1 MRLATHKF
9 LWKTKVPHNIK
20 VFLWLTLWNSIL
32 TKDNLVRKGWH
43 GDDTCH
49 FCGMKETVDH
59 LFMSCSVTRLIWSI
73 LQCASDFRLIPNNVS
88 DLFGWLSGF
97 NKEKKKLV
105 IVGIAAKTLFQ
116 ILWV

>member
-1 MRLATHKF
+1 MFRYQ
-9 LWKTKVPHNIK
+9 
-20 VFLWLTLWNSIL
+20 
-32 TKDNLVRKGWH
+32 
-43 GDDTCH
+43 
-49 FCGMKETVDH
+49 
-59 LFMSCSVTRLIWSI
+59 IWSI
-73 LQCASDFRLIPNNVS
+73 LQCASDFRLIPNNVR